1 MIELLGTT
9 LPVFVGVTVVLAG
22 GAAYLTGQA
31 LAAHWR
37 PVGLVVFY
45 TCLLGFADR
54 FITFALFDGALLSA
68 SGYVIDTAVLVAI
81 GLLSYRR
88 TRARQ
93 MVRQYPWLYEPRG
106 LLGWRE
112 KEPDTATSRRET

>member
-1 MIELLGTT
+1 MIALLGTS
-9 LPVFVGVTVVLAG
+9 LPVSLGVTVVLAG
-22 GAAYLTGQA
+22 GAAHLAGQA

-37 PVGLVVFY
+37 PAWLVALY
-45 TCLLGFADR
+45 MGLLGLADR
-54 FITFALFDGALLSA
+54 FIIFALFDGALLSPT
-68 SGYVIDTAVLVAI
+68 GYVIDTAVLVTI

-112 KEPDTATSRRET
+112 REPDTATSRRGT